1 MAVPSILVAV
11 IAIGALEKARR
22 WEACWKEEK
31 EKRALVQVG
40 WERADRQQCRI
51 RPRDCELCLAAT
63 PDKAEPLEKVLMFKV
78 KGFRSHKGR
87 GTEIPFAADRDVEE
101 SRATDRM

>member
-1 MAVPSILVAV
+1 MAVPSILVAD
-11 IAIGALEKARR
+11 IAIEVLEKARR
-22 WEACWKEEK
+22 WEAWWKGGREE
-31 EKRALVQVG
+31 RAEVQVG
-40 WERADRQQCRI
+40 WVGADRQQCRI